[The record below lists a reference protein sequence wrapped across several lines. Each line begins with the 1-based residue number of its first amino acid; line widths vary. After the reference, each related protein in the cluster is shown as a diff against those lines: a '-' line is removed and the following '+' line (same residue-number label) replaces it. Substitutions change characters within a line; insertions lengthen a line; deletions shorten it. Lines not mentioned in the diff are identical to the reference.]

1 MEEITEQ
8 FQKLNTGKSVV
19 LGDGEDFEAETS
31 SSLSLEE
38 VEKIIEYSF
47 KNKRL
52 LEEAYTDHSYK
63 KGVEGSYERLEYLGD
78 SILNCVMATQQ
89 FDLYPDLPPGELT
102 QLRSANVCTE
112 KLARAAAQHGLYR
125 FLRHNKPMLDAQI
138 EEFVK
143 TEPNYPPS
151 SVGLIDAPKTLA
163 NIVESTIG
171 AVYLDSDKCNKTTSK
186 VIEKL
191 LQPIITPSTLA
202 RHPVT
207 LLYEICQKNG
217 FSVEVIDSW
226 NKTGQV
232 EIIVANQF
240 VGRGQY
246 NAKKIIAYNRAAADA
261 YNEIVMKLNVNDG

>member
-8 FQKLNTGKSVV
+8 FQKLGTGESVQ
-19 LGDGEDFEAETS
+19 GDGGDLEGQS
-31 SSLSLEE
+31 SWSWSFEE

-47 KNKRL
+47 KNKGL

-63 KGVEGSYERLEYLGD
+63 GMKSSYERLEYIGD
-78 SILNCVMATQQ
+78 SILNCVMATEQ
-89 FDLYPDLPPGELT
+89 FDMYPDLSPGELT

-112 KLARAAAQHGLYR
+112 KLARAAARHGLYK
-125 FLRHNKPMLDAQI
+125 FLRHDKPKLDAQI

-143 TEPNYPPS
+143 TAPNYPPS

-171 AVYLDSDKCNKTTSK
+171 AVYLDSNKCNKTTSK

-191 LQPIITPSTLA
+191 LQPIITPSTLQ

-207 LLYEICQKNG
+207 LLFEICQKNG
-217 FSVEVIDSW
+217 FRVDVNDLW
-226 NKTGQV
+226 TKTGQI
-232 EIIVANQF
+232 EIIIANQF

-246 NAKKIIAYNRAAADA
+246 NVKKIIAYNRAAAEA
-261 YNEIVMKLNVNDG
+261 YNEIVTKLGGQG